1 MAGSAR
7 HNPEPTIAWH
17 GLSLHTPPSW
27 APSKMTGDAAGGTL
41 AVTDGALTRLHLD
54 WSRPLR
60 RPNLDRRLR
69 RILKHLA
76 KEAVRR
82 NAFISP
88 AETTFPLPADKTA
101 RFAKWPT
108 ALGCAVAGVIYCAAC
123 RRLTTVRA
131 AFTDGE
137 DADVTFAAL
146 TRSFHDHPA
155 KGELAWSLCHFS
167 AKTPASA
174 VLLAGAIEPG
184 RIDLTFRD
192 GADAVRISQLGL
204 ARTVLAGTT
213 LREWLAAFWDRD
225 LPGQSLELAEETFRE
240 HPSLTWHAE
249 SSGLARRARSA
260 GRAWW
265 CVESN
270 RIYVVSIRSKKSPED
285 RLTRWCKGVNCHPAD
300 ASASGKAGA
309 VTGGPFARRPRLT
322 PRVKRLDRNGSGCT
336 KIVLRPNGAV
346 SRERIIELDPL
357 GSLVLDRCDGRATVG
372 AIIESFSREHRLHP
386 REAQVC
392 VASFLK
398 MLAER
403 GVIEMP
409 REEG

>member
-1 MAGSAR
+1 
-7 HNPEPTIAWH
+7 
-17 GLSLHTPPSW
+17 
-27 APSKMTGDAAGGTL
+27 MTGDAAGGTL
-41 AVTDGALTRLHLD
+41 TVTDGALTRLRLD

-69 RILKHLA
+69 RILEHLA

-82 NAFISP
+82 NAAIAP
-88 AETTFPLPADKTA
+88 AETTFPLSADKAA

-108 ALGCAVAGVIYCAAC
+108 ALGCAIAGVIYCGTC
-123 RRLTTVRA
+123 CRLTTVRA

-137 DADVTFAAL
+137 DADATFAAL

-155 KGELAWSLCHFS
+155 NGELAWSLCHFS

-174 VLLAGAIEPG
+174 VLLAGAIEPAS
-184 RIDLTFRD
+184 IDLTFRNGPD
-192 GADAVRISQLGL
+192 TVRMRQLGL
-204 ARTVLAGTT
+204 ARTVLGATT
-213 LREWLAAFWDRD
+213 LREWLAALCDRD
-225 LPGQSLELAEETFRE
+225 LPGQSLELADETFRE

-249 SSGLARRARSA
+249 PAGFTRRPRSA

-270 RIYVVSIRSKKSPED
+270 RIYVVTIRSKKSPED
-285 RLTRWCKGVNCHPAD
+285 RLARWCRDVQCHAAD
-300 ASASGKAGA
+300 PSASSRAGV
-309 VTGGPFARRPRLT
+309 VTGGPFARKPRLT
-322 PRVKRLDRNGSGCT
+322 ACVKRLDRNGSGCT
-336 KIVLRPNGAV
+336 KILLGPNGTA
-346 SRERIIELDPL
+346 SRERTIELDPL

-372 AIIESFSREHRLHP
+372 AIIEGFSREHQLHP

-403 GVIEMP
+403 AVIEMP
-409 REEG
+409 KES